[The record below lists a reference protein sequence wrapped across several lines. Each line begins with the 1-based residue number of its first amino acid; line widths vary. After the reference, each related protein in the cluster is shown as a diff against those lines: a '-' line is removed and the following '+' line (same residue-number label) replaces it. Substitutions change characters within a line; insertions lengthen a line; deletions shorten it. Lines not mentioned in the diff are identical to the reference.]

1 MESIDD
7 GRYKEQKFRLKKC
20 GVKNVIYLVEGN
32 FDNLDRPDIV
42 ENALV
47 NTQVSDGFLVQV

>member
-32 FDNLDRPDIV
+32 FDNLERPDIV